1 MQRMQRTSPDQAMP
15 TVTTAEMQVSTA
27 PTTPPV
33 TQSKHRPTA
42 LAFLCGCIALLM
54 TGYGIIIPVFPQR
67 LQALGLGAQTLA
79 LMAGAFALGMFLFS
93 TPMGTLANRVGR
105 KPIVL
110 LSLAGFILTNLALA
124 LVNVPLLFILI
135 RFLEGTLISG
145 LIPASMAMVGD
156 SIPTEKQGRWI
167 GMITTAQAM
176 GVALG
181 PGIGGFLYQA
191 WGASYPFLISAGIA
205 LTASLL
211 ALFVL
216 PETLSEQ
223 VREQARLQKARKQ
236 SSNTPRRHD
245 ASSVSRLV
253 LLFAPLLLI
262 DCALTFIYPF
272 VLPQY
277 PFFLEKVLK
286 YDAAQYGVIVS
297 MYSLSLAVFPLLLGH
312 LSEVLSKKLLIILG
326 SLLYSVMNVGMLFL
340 HQYPLLLVAA
350 ILTGMGSALLLPALG
365 TVYLGATTEQNR
377 SQVMG
382 IRGSAIALGALFG
395 PLAQAIVGRWI
406 TPQMTFTI
414 GIALALLMAL
424 LASVVLKN
432 GVNPKPRFP
441 Q

>member
-1 MQRMQRTSPDQAMP
+1 MQGTPADHE
-15 TVTTAEMQVSTA
+15 TTTTAETLVSTA
-27 PTTPPV
+27 PATSPV
-33 TQSKHRPTA
+33 TQSKHMPTP

-67 LQALGLGAQTLA
+67 LQALGLGAETLA
-79 LMAGAFALGMFLFS
+79 LMEGAFALGMFLFS
-93 TPMGTLANRVGR
+93 TPMGTLANYVGR

-135 RFLEGTLISG
+135 RFIEGTLISG

-156 SIPTEKQGRWI
+156 STPTEKQGRWI

-191 WGASYPFLISAGIA
+191 WGASCPFLISAGIA

-223 VREQARLQKARKQ
+223 VREQARLQKAKKQ
-236 SSNTPRRHD
+236 SDTQRRHD
-245 ASSVSRLV
+245 PSSIFQLV
-253 LLFAPLLLI
+253 WLFAPLLLI
-262 DCALTFIYPF
+262 DCGLTFIYPF

-286 YDAAQYGVIVS
+286 YDAAHYGIIVS
-297 MYSLSLAVFPLLLGH
+297 AYSLSLAVFPLLLGR

-326 SLLYSVMNVGMLFL
+326 SLLYPIMNVGMLFL
-340 HQYPLLLVAA
+340 HQYPLLLATA

-365 TVYLGATTEQNR
+365 TVYLGATIEQNR

-395 PLAQAIVGRWI
+395 PLAQAIAGRWI
-406 TPQMTFTI
+406 TPQMTFAT
-414 GIALALLMAL
+414 GIVLSLLMAL
-424 LASVVLKN
+424 LASVVLK
-432 GVNPKPRFP
+432 R
-441 Q
+441 